1 MYMKKLYQLLSMV
14 VLALSCISFNAVA
27 EEKKLAYIVS
37 DLRIPFWNI
46 MWKGVEEKS
55 KDLGYDI
62 QVYSGDNSF
71 KKELE
76 NTMDVIKNKVDG
88 IVLSPTNSSAAVTI
102 LKLAGKAQIP
112 VVISDIGTQGGEY
125 VSYIE
130 SDNLEGAYQLGKI
143 LVHSFQ
149 MKGWQDATVGIVAI
163 PQRRKNGKLRTIGFL
178 KALDEGGIKSADI
191 RQQVDFSYEET
202 YQLSKELIASHAD
215 LRALWLQGSD
225 RYQGALDAIRDSGRE
240 GEILLISFDA
250 EPEFISMIKDNKIIG
265 AGMQQPFLMGEK
277 AVQSLHNHLQGKKV
291 AQKQK
296 LDVLAVSADNIGS
309 LLPQIERNVLGLH
322 ISDD

>member
-62 QVYSGDNSF
+62 QVYSADNSS

-163 PQRRKNGKLRTIGFL
+163 PQRRKNGKLRTKGFL
-178 KALDEGGIKSADI
+178 KALDEGGIKSAGI

>member
-62 QVYSGDNSF
+62 QVYSADNSS

-163 PQRRKNGKLRTIGFL
+163 PQRRKNGKLRTKGFL
-178 KALDEGGIKSADI
+178 KALDEGGIKSAGI

-309 LLPQIERNVLGLH
+309 LRPQIERNVLGLH